1 MDTSSDFLIADNYDI
16 LRKMTA
22 RRTVNTIAVIELL
35 IGLSTISSLVT
46 SCILDASRKP
56 LNVFIFVLATS
67 ITSAFIGLGLFRRH
81 RLAWLLLVFFSGYIV
96 LTKILLLT
104 GLMIFTGEII
114 TFIPM
119 DIKNYISIAYHSFIV
134 FYFTR
139 KSVRTIFKVP

>member
-1 MDTSSDFLIADNYDI
+1 
-16 LRKMTA
+16 MTIA
-22 RRTVNTIAVIELL
+22 RRTINIIAVTELL
-35 IGLSTISSLVT
+35 IGFSTISSLVT
-46 SCILDASRKP
+46 SYLLHASRKP

-67 ITSAFIGLGLFRRH
+67 ITSACIGVGLFKRH

-96 LTKILLLT
+96 LTKVLLLS

-119 DIKNYISIAYHSFIV
+119 DLKNFISIAYHAFIV

-139 KSVRTIFKVP
+139 KNVRTQFKVP